1 MTATDL
7 AAQTEA
13 AADHIRRIA
22 LGDILRRSARRYR
35 DKVALVDGD
44 ATLTYRQM
52 DAAAN
57 RFAHHLLGLGLKAP
71 AKVGMLC
78 ANSIDM
84 LVANFGIFKAGVT
97 WVPINHTLGADAI
110 GINCSLGTAYSLSF
124 SNTLAVTNY
133 TGAMTN
139 GPNSVAY
146 STALGSAGGIGPGTT
161 SIMGLILPQP
171 TPPTGLY
178 TDNRTVYL
186 NY

>member
-1 MTATDL
+1 MRVWTTASVGMVLTAWAAAAH
-7 AAQTEA
+7 AAQTTDTYTA
-13 AADHIRRIA
+13 RINIQTTCA
-22 LGDILRRSARRYR
+22 ITVSDLDFGNVGVISTHT
-35 DKVALVDGD
+35 
-44 ATLTYRQM
+44 ATAT
-52 DAAAN
+52 
-57 RFAHHLLGLGLKAP
+57 
-71 AKVGMLC
+71 V
-78 ANSIDM
+78 
-84 LVANFGIFKAGVT
+84 
-97 WVPINHTLGADAI
+97 

-146 STALGSAGGIGPGTT
+146 SAALGSAGGIGPGTT